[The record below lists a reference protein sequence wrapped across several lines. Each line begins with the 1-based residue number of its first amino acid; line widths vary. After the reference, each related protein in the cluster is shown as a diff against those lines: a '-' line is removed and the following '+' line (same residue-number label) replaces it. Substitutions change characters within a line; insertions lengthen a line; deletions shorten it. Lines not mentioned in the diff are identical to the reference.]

1 MSQRN
6 FQRLIK
12 LEDVSSGDNKDEDI
26 AIDEVETEKSQPKE
40 SDDTQVS
47 KSQTS
52 RFANLQNISF
62 DFEPYDQ
69 DITILGAKSSGKSYL
84 ANILMKGLHGVN
96 VWVYDFNSQF
106 HSSKAIV
113 FHDLTKMLELYDQA
127 AFTMLHGDSPEG
139 IAAMAYPPL
148 LVAMYIPFVEMS
160 DLVQRIAMLGVMACF
175 LVFIFSTMQSM
186 VVGKHTFKKTAVYWC
201 LVAAIVGRYV
211 VSPIE
216 NYSHD
221 LLIAALIF
229 LAIRCWANQKEKSGG
244 VAIGVAAACKATPLL
259 FLPFLLL
266 QRRWKTALVM
276 SIVMVIAFFLPNILF
291 PRDTGTWT
299 GYWFSL
305 VLNSLQITD
314 GSHGVVH
321 WSTWN
326 QLNQS
331 ISGTVERLFSFP
343 IHPNEDAVDI
353 RIMTLSSQAISIIT
367 NSLRIVVLGVLF
379 VALYVPSK
387 QPIVFRRFCEGSL
400 LVCAMLLLSPMSS
413 KAHFFLLLLPGCVMM
428 RFWMWEKKD

>member
-1 MSQRN
+1 
-6 FQRLIK
+6 
-12 LEDVSSGDNKDEDI
+12 
-26 AIDEVETEKSQPKE
+26 
-40 SDDTQVS
+40 
-47 KSQTS
+47 
-52 RFANLQNISF
+52 
-62 DFEPYDQ
+62 
-69 DITILGAKSSGKSYL
+69 
-84 ANILMKGLHGVN
+84 
-96 VWVYDFNSQF
+96 
-106 HSSKAIV
+106 
-113 FHDLTKMLELYDQA
+113 
-127 AFTMLHGDSPEG
+127 
-139 IAAMAYPPL
+139 
-148 LVAMYIPFVEMS
+148 
-160 DLVQRIAMLGVMACF
+160 
-175 LVFIFSTMQSM
+175 
-186 VVGKHTFKKTAVYWC
+186 
-201 LVAAIVGRYV
+201 
-211 VSPIE
+211 
-216 NYSHD
+216 
-221 LLIAALIF
+221 
-229 LAIRCWANQKEKSGG
+229 
-244 VAIGVAAACKATPLL
+244 
-259 FLPFLLL
+259 
-266 QRRWKTALVM
+266 M

-428 RFWMWEKKD
+428 RFWMWEKKDWMLTCIFILMFFYGTLTVKDLIGTHVGHAVLATGSVTWCTLLAMFGTWRVMCLTHSSSDSSCSK

>member
-1 MSQRN
+1 MPKQKHWTFWLLSISTTWLVL
-6 FQRLIK
+6 FLIYGWK
-12 LEDVSSGDNKDEDI
+12 N
-26 AIDEVETEKSQPKE
+26 
-40 SDDTQVS
+40 TQ
-47 KSQTS
+47 
-52 RFANLQNISF
+52 F
-62 DFEPYDQ
+62 
-69 DITILGAKSSGKSYL
+69 
-84 ANILMKGLHGVN
+84 
-96 VWVYDFNSQF
+96 
-106 HSSKAIV
+106 
-113 FHDLTKMLELYDQA
+113 MLELYDQA

-221 LLIAALIF
+221 LLIAALIV

-314 GSHGVVH
+314 GSHGVAH

-428 RFWMWEKKD
+428 RFWMWEKKDWMLTCIFILMFFYGTLTVKDLIGTHVGHAVLATGSVTWCTLLAMFGTWRVMCLTHSSSDSSCSK

>member
-1 MSQRN
+1 MPKQKHWTFWLLSISTTWLVL
-6 FQRLIK
+6 FLIYGWK
-12 LEDVSSGDNKDEDI
+12 N
-26 AIDEVETEKSQPKE
+26 
-40 SDDTQVS
+40 TQ
-47 KSQTS
+47 
-52 RFANLQNISF
+52 F
-62 DFEPYDQ
+62 
-69 DITILGAKSSGKSYL
+69 
-84 ANILMKGLHGVN
+84 
-96 VWVYDFNSQF
+96 
-106 HSSKAIV
+106 
-113 FHDLTKMLELYDQA
+113 MLELYDQA

-139 IAAMAYPPL
+139 IPAMAYPPL
-148 LVAMYIPFVEMS
+148 LVAMYIPFVEMN
-160 DLVQRIAMLGVMACF
+160 DLAQRIAMLGVMACF

-216 NYSHD
+216 NYSHE

-428 RFWMWEKKD
+428 RFWMWEKKDWMLTCIFILMFFYGTLTVKDLIGTHVGHAVLATGSVTWCTLLAMFGTWRVMCLTHSSSDSSCSK

>member
-1 MSQRN
+1 MPKQKHWTFWLLSISTTWLVL
-6 FQRLIK
+6 FLIYGWK
-12 LEDVSSGDNKDEDI
+12 N
-26 AIDEVETEKSQPKE
+26 
-40 SDDTQVS
+40 TQ
-47 KSQTS
+47 
-52 RFANLQNISF
+52 F
-62 DFEPYDQ
+62 
-69 DITILGAKSSGKSYL
+69 
-84 ANILMKGLHGVN
+84 
-96 VWVYDFNSQF
+96 
-106 HSSKAIV
+106 
-113 FHDLTKMLELYDQA
+113 MLELYDQA

-314 GSHGVVH
+314 GSQGVVH

-428 RFWMWEKKD
+428 RFWMWEKKDWMLTCIFILMFFYGTLTVKDLIGTHVGHAVLATGSVTWCTLLAMFGTWRVMCLTHSSSDSSCSK

>member
-1 MSQRN
+1 MPKQKRWTFWLLSISTTWLVL
-6 FQRLIK
+6 FLIYGWK
-12 LEDVSSGDNKDEDI
+12 N
-26 AIDEVETEKSQPKE
+26 
-40 SDDTQVS
+40 TQ
-47 KSQTS
+47 
-52 RFANLQNISF
+52 F
-62 DFEPYDQ
+62 
-69 DITILGAKSSGKSYL
+69 
-84 ANILMKGLHGVN
+84 
-96 VWVYDFNSQF
+96 
-106 HSSKAIV
+106 
-113 FHDLTKMLELYDQA
+113 MLELYDQA

-221 LLIAALIF
+221 LLIAALIV

-428 RFWMWEKKD
+428 RFWMWEKKDWMLTCIFILMFFYGTLTVKDLIGTHVGHAVLATGSVTWCTLLAMFGTWRVMCLTHSSSDSSCSK

>member
-1 MSQRN
+1 MPKQKHWTFWLLSISTTWLVL
-6 FQRLIK
+6 FLIYGWK
-12 LEDVSSGDNKDEDI
+12 N
-26 AIDEVETEKSQPKE
+26 
-40 SDDTQVS
+40 TQ
-47 KSQTS
+47 
-52 RFANLQNISF
+52 F
-62 DFEPYDQ
+62 
-69 DITILGAKSSGKSYL
+69 
-84 ANILMKGLHGVN
+84 
-96 VWVYDFNSQF
+96 
-106 HSSKAIV
+106 
-113 FHDLTKMLELYDQA
+113 MLELYDQA

-139 IAAMAYPPL
+139 IPAMAYPPL

-314 GSHGVVH
+314 GSQGVVH

-428 RFWMWEKKD
+428 RFWMWEKKDWMLTCIFILMFFYGTLTVKDLIGTHVGHAVLATGSVTWCTLLAMFGTWRVMCLTHSSSDSSCSK

>member
-1 MSQRN
+1 MPKQKHWTFWLLSISTTWLVL
-6 FQRLIK
+6 FLIYGWK
-12 LEDVSSGDNKDEDI
+12 N
-26 AIDEVETEKSQPKE
+26 
-40 SDDTQVS
+40 TQ
-47 KSQTS
+47 
-52 RFANLQNISF
+52 F
-62 DFEPYDQ
+62 
-69 DITILGAKSSGKSYL
+69 
-84 ANILMKGLHGVN
+84 
-96 VWVYDFNSQF
+96 
-106 HSSKAIV
+106 
-113 FHDLTKMLELYDQA
+113 MLELYDQA

-221 LLIAALIF
+221 LLIAALIV

-314 GSHGVVH
+314 GSQGVVH

-428 RFWMWEKKD
+428 RFWMWEKKDWMLTCIFILMFFYGTLTVKDLIGTHVGHAVLATGSVTWCTLLAMFGTWRVMCLTHSSSDSSCSK

>member
-1 MSQRN
+1 MPKQKHWTFWLLSISTTWLVL
-6 FQRLIK
+6 FLIYGWK
-12 LEDVSSGDNKDEDI
+12 N
-26 AIDEVETEKSQPKE
+26 
-40 SDDTQVS
+40 TQ
-47 KSQTS
+47 
-52 RFANLQNISF
+52 F
-62 DFEPYDQ
+62 
-69 DITILGAKSSGKSYL
+69 
-84 ANILMKGLHGVN
+84 
-96 VWVYDFNSQF
+96 
-106 HSSKAIV
+106 
-113 FHDLTKMLELYDQA
+113 MLELYDQA

-139 IAAMAYPPL
+139 IPAMAYPPL
-148 LVAMYIPFVEMS
+148 LVAMYIPFVEMN
-160 DLVQRIAMLGVMACF
+160 DLAQRIAMLGVMACF

-314 GSHGVVH
+314 GSQGVVH

-428 RFWMWEKKD
+428 RFWMWEKKDWMLTCIFILMFFYGTLTAKDLIGTHVGHAVLATGSVTWCTLLAMFGTWRVMCLTHSSSDSSCSK

>member
-1 MSQRN
+1 MPKQKHWTFWLLSISTTWLVL
-6 FQRLIK
+6 FLIYGWK
-12 LEDVSSGDNKDEDI
+12 N
-26 AIDEVETEKSQPKE
+26 
-40 SDDTQVS
+40 TQ
-47 KSQTS
+47 
-52 RFANLQNISF
+52 F
-62 DFEPYDQ
+62 
-69 DITILGAKSSGKSYL
+69 
-84 ANILMKGLHGVN
+84 
-96 VWVYDFNSQF
+96 
-106 HSSKAIV
+106 
-113 FHDLTKMLELYDQA
+113 MLELYDQA

-139 IAAMAYPPL
+139 IPAMAYPPL
-148 LVAMYIPFVEMS
+148 LVAMYIPFVEMN
-160 DLVQRIAMLGVMACF
+160 DLAQRIAMLGVMACF

-314 GSHGVVH
+314 GSQGVVH

-428 RFWMWEKKD
+428 RFWMWEKKDWMLTCIFILMFFYGTLTVKDLIGTHVGHAVLATGSVTWCTLLAMFGTWRVMCLTHSSSDSSCSK

>member
-1 MSQRN
+1 MPKQKHWTFWLLSISTTWLVL
-6 FQRLIK
+6 FLIYGWK
-12 LEDVSSGDNKDEDI
+12 N
-26 AIDEVETEKSQPKE
+26 
-40 SDDTQVS
+40 TQ
-47 KSQTS
+47 
-52 RFANLQNISF
+52 F
-62 DFEPYDQ
+62 
-69 DITILGAKSSGKSYL
+69 
-84 ANILMKGLHGVN
+84 
-96 VWVYDFNSQF
+96 
-106 HSSKAIV
+106 
-113 FHDLTKMLELYDQA
+113 MLELYDQA

-139 IAAMAYPPL
+139 IPAMAYPPL
-148 LVAMYIPFVEMS
+148 LVAMYIPFVEMN
-160 DLVQRIAMLGVMACF
+160 DLAQRIAMLGVMACF

-428 RFWMWEKKD
+428 RFWMWEKKDWMLTCIFILMFFYGTLTVKDLIGTHVGHAVLATGSVTWCTLLAMFGTWRVMCLTHSSSDSSCSK

>member
-1 MSQRN
+1 MPKQKHWTFWLLSISTTWLVL
-6 FQRLIK
+6 FLIYGWK
-12 LEDVSSGDNKDEDI
+12 N
-26 AIDEVETEKSQPKE
+26 
-40 SDDTQVS
+40 TQ
-47 KSQTS
+47 
-52 RFANLQNISF
+52 F
-62 DFEPYDQ
+62 
-69 DITILGAKSSGKSYL
+69 
-84 ANILMKGLHGVN
+84 
-96 VWVYDFNSQF
+96 
-106 HSSKAIV
+106 
-113 FHDLTKMLELYDQA
+113 MLELYNQA

-221 LLIAALIF
+221 LLIAALIV

-314 GSHGVVH
+314 GSQGVVH

-428 RFWMWEKKD
+428 RFWMWEKKDWMLTCIFILMFFYGTLTVKDLIGTHVGHAVLATGSVTWCTLLAMFGTWRVMCLTHSSSDSSCSK

>member
-1 MSQRN
+1 MPKQKHWTFWLLSISTTWLVL
-6 FQRLIK
+6 FLIYGWK
-12 LEDVSSGDNKDEDI
+12 N
-26 AIDEVETEKSQPKE
+26 
-40 SDDTQVS
+40 TQ
-47 KSQTS
+47 
-52 RFANLQNISF
+52 F
-62 DFEPYDQ
+62 
-69 DITILGAKSSGKSYL
+69 
-84 ANILMKGLHGVN
+84 
-96 VWVYDFNSQF
+96 
-106 HSSKAIV
+106 
-113 FHDLTKMLELYDQA
+113 MLELYDQA

-221 LLIAALIF
+221 LLIAALIV

-428 RFWMWEKKD
+428 RFWMWEKKDWMLTCIFILMFFYGTLTVKDLIGTHVGHAVLATGSVTWCTLLAMFGTWRVMCLTHSSSDSSCSK